1 MRADDLSALKDQ
13 LLCAALRHVVFDG
26 WTNKALVAGARDLK
40 LGAGAAL
47 RAFPGGAAEAA
58 LHFSDYADRRM
69 LAELEHRNLAAF
81 RVRDRIALAVRVR
94 LEGLAP
100 WREAVRRALSFL
112 AMTQNA
118 PAAMA
123 ATYRT
128 VDAIWYAAGDT
139 ATDFNFYTKRG
150 LLTGIYAATV
160 LYWLSDKS
168 DGQADTW
175 AFLERRIDEIM
186 AIPKIKS
193 RFTEALAGFVRPFS
207 PFRRGDGA

>member
-1 MRADDLSALKDQ
+1 MTTDGLSALKDK
-13 LLCAALRHVVFDG
+13 LLCAALPHVIFDG
-26 WTNKALVAGARDLK
+26 WTDKALAAGARDLK

-69 LAELEHRNLAAF
+69 LAELEHRNLAAL
-81 RVRDRIALAVRVR
+81 RVRDRIALAIRVR
-94 LEGLAP
+94 LEGLAA
-100 WREAVRRALSFL
+100 WREPVRRALSFL
-112 AMTQNA
+112 ALTPNA

-139 ATDFNFYTKRG
+139 AADFNFYTKRG
-150 LLTGIYAATV
+150 LLAGVYAATV

-168 DGQADTW
+168 EGQADTW
-175 AFLERRIDEIM
+175 AFLDRRIDEIT
-186 AIPKIKS
+186 AIPKIKG
-193 RFTEALAGFVRPFS
+193 RLAEALAGFAKPFTA
-207 PFRRGDGA
+207 FRRGDRT